1 MTALDLKMDIRSILA
16 RLRKAKRLQVIRE
29 KTDPVLEASA
39 QILKAQP
46 RPVLLEN
53 VAGAK
58 VLANILPD
66 RDTLAAYLAVEPQSF
81 LPELG
86 SLLDGSVQ
94 RPGAGTFRG
103 RGDYGQVEVPRSEW
117 GPLPFLKYYSGDGGP
132 YLTSGVWIVR
142 DPKFGINLSYHRMM
156 LTGPG
161 RGTVR
166 VVENRGMDTAN
177 KNCGGK
183 AEVAICVGAPAH
195 VLFAAALSPA
205 PDVNEMDLAAKFGPV
220 ELQHCKT
227 VDLDVPADTELVI
240 EGRFTGELGPEG
252 PFVDITGTV
261 DFVRRQP
268 VFEITRMACRKDP
281 ILYAIV
287 PGQADH
293 KTLMGIPKELDIY
306 REANKVCRCL
316 DVRITPG
323 GTSWLHAVIKI
334 AKTDPADGQKALAAA
349 FQAHRSLKHCV
360 VVDEDIDISDPADV
374 EWALATRFQAD
385 TDMLVLKDQPAS
397 SLDPSA
403 RHVPG
408 QKSRSAKLGL
418 DATIKSADASLFRKI
433 AA

>member
-1 MTALDLKMDIRSILA
+1 MKEMDLRSVVE
-16 RLRKAKRLQVIRE
+16 RLRHAGTLQVVS
-29 KTDPVLEASA
+29 KKMSPVLEASA
-39 QILKAQP
+39 AILKALP

-58 VLANILPD
+58 VVANILPD
-66 RDTLAAYLAVEPQSF
+66 RNALAALLGVDPHRF
-81 LPELG
+81 LQDLG
-86 SLLDGSVQ
+86 SLLDGGGGRRGVGTVHS
-94 RPGAGTFRG
+94 PGI
-103 RGDYGQVEVPRSEW
+103 YGEVEVPRSEW
-117 GPLPFLKYYSGDGGP
+117 GRLPILKYYPGDGGP
-132 YLTSGVWIVR
+132 YITSGVWIVR
-142 DPKFGINLSYHRMM
+142 DPKNGINLSYHRLMM
-156 LTGPG
+156 TGPD

-166 VVENRGMDTAN
+166 LVESRGMDTAN

-183 AEVAICVGAPAH
+183 AEVAICVGPPAH

-205 PDVNEMDLAAKFGPV
+205 MDVNEMDLAAKLGRV
-220 ELQHCKT
+220 ELVRCKT
-227 VDLDVPADTELVI
+227 VDLEVPADTEVVI
-240 EGRFTGELGPEG
+240 EGRFTGRIGPEG

-261 DFVRRQP
+261 DFVRQQP
-268 VFEITRMACRKDP
+268 AFEITRVACRKDA
-281 ILYAIV
+281 LHYAIV

-306 REANKVCRCL
+306 REANKLCRCL

-334 AKTDPADGQKALAAA
+334 AKKDPADGSRALAAA

-374 EWALATRFQAD
+374 EWAVATRFQAD
-385 TDMLVLKDQPAS
+385 TDLLLLRDQPAS

-403 RHVPG
+403 KHVPG

-418 DATIKSADASLFRKI
+418 DATIKGDPRLFRKI